1 MPLNK
6 DDLKLIKEALDT
18 VNDEKYDKLNKKV
31 TLMIKF
37 YDTSENTQK
46 ELVEI
51 RNQIE
56 ELEK

>member
-6 DDLKLIKEALDT
+6 DDLKLIKEVLDK

>member
-37 YDTSENTQK
+37 YDTSETTQK